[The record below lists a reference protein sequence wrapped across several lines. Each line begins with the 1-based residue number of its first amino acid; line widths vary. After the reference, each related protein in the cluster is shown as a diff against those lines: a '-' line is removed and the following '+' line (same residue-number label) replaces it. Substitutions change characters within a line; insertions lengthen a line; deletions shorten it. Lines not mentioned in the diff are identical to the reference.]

1 MSAHERADLMRVT
14 RNCELGD
21 GTRVA
26 PFAVLDDCEFGRD
39 CRVWRFVNCYGARF
53 GDEVMVGSFAEV
65 QSDVVVG
72 DRTRIQSHAFLP
84 SLTRIGDDAFV
95 SHGAKFVNDRRPP
108 SGDPDKWE
116 SVVVGDGAAIGTNA
130 TLMPVEV
137 GENAL
142 VGAGAVVV
150 DDVPPGAVVAGNPA
164 EVIGYRDDDTLAAS
178 DDA

>member
-21 GTRVA
+21 GTQVA

-39 CRVWRFVNCYGARF
+39 CQVWRFVNCYGASF
-53 GDEVMVGSFAEV
+53 GDEVMIGSFAEV

-72 DRTRIQSHAFLP
+72 DRARIQSHAFLP
-84 SLTRIGDDAFV
+84 SLTRIGDDVFV
-95 SHGAKFVNDRRPP
+95 SHGAKFVNDRHPP
-108 SGDPDKWE
+108 SGDSDQWE

-150 DDVPPGAVVAGNPA
+150 DDVPPGAIVAGNPA
-164 EVIGYRDDDTLAAS
+164 EVVGYRDEA
-178 DDA
+178 